1 MVLNLVQVKE
11 VVMGLFSLI
20 DDIIDYTINDMPSD
34 IGNGIKDI
42 VESTAEF
49 IENILS

>member
-1 MVLNLVQVKE
+1 
-11 VVMGLFSLI
+11 MGLFSLI

-34 IGNGIKDI
+34 IGNGLEYIAK
-42 VESTAEF
+42 STVEF

>member
-1 MVLNLVQVKE
+1 
-11 VVMGLFSLI
+11 MGLFSLI
-20 DDIIDYTINDMPSD
+20 DDIIDYTINDMPGD